1 MGIWAE
7 SAKTLMFNNSML
19 RGKTLFKT
27 LNENSRYN
35 SFRSKIDPI
44 KMNFGLNLVQKRE
57 NSRALILFILVYP
70 LLLLFLILWILES
83 I

>member
-7 SAKTLMFNNSML
+7 SAKTLKYNNSML

-35 SFRSKIDPI
+35 SLRSKIDPK
-44 KMNFGLNLVQKRE
+44 KMDFGLDLVQKRK
-57 NSRALILFILVYP
+57 NRRALIFFILIYP
-70 LLLLFLILWILES
+70 LLLLFLSLWIVDL